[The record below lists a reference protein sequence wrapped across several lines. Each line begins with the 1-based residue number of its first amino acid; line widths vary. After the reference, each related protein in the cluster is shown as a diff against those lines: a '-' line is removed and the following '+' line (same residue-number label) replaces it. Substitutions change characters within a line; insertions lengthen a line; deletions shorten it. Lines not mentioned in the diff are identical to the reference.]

1 MHIVV
6 YPQKNGL
13 YRIQIFTKPEVPL
26 VGPLLDG
33 MLVDKSV
40 LAPLVRMTAINAN
53 RAVRYKQQG
62 YKKPFST
69 RKDLIDDIVNKYV
82 TSRNLKYQTF
92 LQPLFFDQ

>member
-1 MHIVV
+1 MV

-13 YRIQIFTKPEVPL
+13 FRIQIFTKPEVPL
-26 VGPLLDG
+26 VGPLMDG

-69 RKDLIDDIVNKYV
+69 RKDLIDEIVNKFV
-82 TSRNLKYQTF
+82 TSKNTTYHSF